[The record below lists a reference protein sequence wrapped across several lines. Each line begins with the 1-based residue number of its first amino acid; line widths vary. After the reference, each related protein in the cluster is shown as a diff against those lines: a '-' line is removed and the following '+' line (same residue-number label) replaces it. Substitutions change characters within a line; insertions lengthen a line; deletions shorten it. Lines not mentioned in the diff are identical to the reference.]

1 MQRYVCFLKNKINL
15 SKNDIFLFLNEIE
28 WEVGYS
34 QKYRPFRR
42 FAPQRPA
49 YYIDKPLRGFL

>member
-28 WEVGYS
+28 WGGGLFA
-34 QKYRPFRR
+34 KYRPFRR

-49 YYIDKPLRGFL
+49 YYTD